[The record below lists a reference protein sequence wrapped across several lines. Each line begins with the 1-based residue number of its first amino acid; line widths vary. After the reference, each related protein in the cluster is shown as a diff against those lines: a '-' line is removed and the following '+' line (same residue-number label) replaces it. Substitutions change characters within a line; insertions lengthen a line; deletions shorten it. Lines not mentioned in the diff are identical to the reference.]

1 MKPKVAGGLTKKEG
15 RVMKRTLLFT
25 MLGGISLL
33 IVNAC
38 SSMGNMAAMGGQGS
52 MGSEMS
58 GGEMM
63 DSGGSYLLPPAK
75 VMAMQK
81 MMMSMEPDTLEAGI
95 KRGEK
100 LFNDEKLG
108 DNKSRKSCSTC
119 HEDGGTV
126 GGAAEMEWKGMKMKV
141 NIPTLRGAAA
151 HFPKPMGPMKAL
163 VDLAGMN
170 NMCIMTFLKGAPID
184 KNSQQSTD
192 LVAYVTSFSKGKS
205 LEPGKEKIVPR
216 PVPGAM

>member
-1 MKPKVAGGLTKKEG
+1 
-15 RVMKRTLLFT
+15 MKRYLIFL
-25 MLGGISLL
+25 MLGGFSLL

-38 SSMGNMAAMGGQGS
+38 TSMGGKRAMAAKEAAPQMK
-52 MGSEMS
+52 MGSES
-58 GGEMM
+58 
-63 DSGGSYLLPPAK
+63 SYLIPPDK
-75 VMAMQK
+75 VMMMMK
-81 MMMSMEPDTLEAGI
+81 MMMSMRPDTLAAGL

-100 LFNDEKLG
+100 LFYSETLG
-108 DNKSRKSCSTC
+108 DNKGRKSCGTC

-141 NIPTLRGAAA
+141 NIPTLKGAAA

-170 NMCIMTFLKGAPID
+170 NMCIMTFLKGRPID
-184 KNSQQSTD
+184 KNSQQAVD
-192 LVAYVTSFSKGKS
+192 LVAYVTSFSRGKR
-205 LEPGKEKIVPR
+205 LEPGKAKIVPR